1 MSVLEKIK
9 EILDSF
15 SIEYEILNHEPVYTS
30 LDAAKIR
37 DTGLSN
43 GAKALVFMADG
54 KPILIVVPGDK
65 KVDLRKFKQKFSIK
79 DLRMASKEEVK
90 DITTLEVGSIPPV
103 GKAMNLKSYFDSSFL
118 EKDVVAFNAGS
129 HLVSIRMK
137 AKDLIKVESP
147 VIYEFKQ

>member
-79 DLRMASKEEVK
+79 DLRMA
-90 DITTLEVGSIPPV
+90 
-103 GKAMNLKSYFDSSFL
+103 
-118 EKDVVAFNAGS
+118 
-129 HLVSIRMK
+129 
-137 AKDLIKVESP
+137 
-147 VIYEFKQ
+147 